1 MAKKTE
7 NKIVMNKDQ
16 ETTPEIICKDVID
29 TINPV
34 IELFTNEN
42 ALLAFG
48 SVLYGIAI
56 EMGGTETLPDT
67 PKGLIDEDSLVDFAQ
82 FVGNTIS
89 GLKLLKAI
97 IKKEVRIHYIN
108 REFKFSKREVEN
120 DNKQYFK

>member
-34 IELFTNEN
+34 IELFTNDN

-56 EMGGTETLPDT
+56 EM
-67 PKGLIDEDSLVDFAQ
+67 
-82 FVGNTIS
+82 
-89 GLKLLKAI
+89 
-97 IKKEVRIHYIN
+97 
-108 REFKFSKREVEN
+108 
-120 DNKQYFK
+120 